1 MRVYVIH
8 FRSSAAFSSAFDRV
22 MDAREVASCL
32 AEPEYGRIRFL
43 APQKIADALVE
54 QIYQDGGLVW
64 CTQHDLTLSNADAA
78 ASLRRRSR
86 DR

>member
-22 MDAREVASCL
+22 MDAQEVASCL
-32 AEPEYGRIRFL
+32 VEPEYGRIRFL
-43 APQKIADALVE
+43 APCKIADALVE

-64 CTQHDLTLSNADAA
+64 CTQHDLTL
-78 ASLRRRSR
+78 
-86 DR
+86 